1 MKTNDIGVNFAGHR
15 YTDASIAK
23 ILSESDISG
32 VDKIVSISNSLKEIP
47 INRRLA
53 QCHPRLY
60 YTVGVH
66 PHDAKSIASLDMLDT
81 LVSCAQDTK
90 VYAIGECGLDYNRMY
105 SPKDTQLWV
114 FRKQICI
121 ARDTGLPL
129 YLHCRDAYEDFISI
143 IKSEGY
149 YCGIVHCFTG
159 TTVQAVELTSLGF
172 YIGVTGWL
180 LDKRRNHDL
189 VEAIHSIPINRILV
203 ETDAPFLSV
212 VKGRSSHP
220 SDTAVI
226 VHEIGRIKGIDLEE
240 TARII
245 YNNATEFFRFRS

>member
-23 ILSESDISG
+23 IIAESEG
-32 VDKIVSISNSLKEIP
+32 VNKIVSISNSLKEVP
-47 INRRLA
+47 TNKRLA
-53 QCHPRLY
+53 HRHPNVY
-60 YTVGVH
+60 YTIGVH
-66 PHDAKSIASLDMLDT
+66 PHDAKSIVSLDMLDT
-81 LVSCAQDTK
+81 LVSCAKDTK

-105 SPKDTQLWV
+105 SPRDIQLQV

-121 ARDTGLPL
+121 ARDTALPL
-129 YLHCRDAYEDFISI
+129 YLHCRDAYDDFISV

-159 TTVQAVELTSLGF
+159 TTDQAVELTSLGF
-172 YIGVTGWL
+172 YIGITGWL

-189 VEAIHSIPINRILV
+189 VEAIPNIPMNQILV
-203 ETDAPFLSV
+203 ETDAPFLSA

-220 SDTAVI
+220 SDTSII
-226 VHEIGRIKGIDLEE
+226 VQEIARIKGIDPEE
-240 TARII
+240 AACII
-245 YNNATEFFRFRS
+245 YNNATEFWRSPCH